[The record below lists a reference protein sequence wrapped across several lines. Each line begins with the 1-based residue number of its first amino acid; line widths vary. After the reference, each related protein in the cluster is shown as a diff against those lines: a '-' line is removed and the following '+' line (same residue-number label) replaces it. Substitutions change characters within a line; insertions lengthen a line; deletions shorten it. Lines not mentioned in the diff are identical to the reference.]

1 MKNSYIRIFD
11 SIISF
16 FLIIFLSP
24 LFLFIFF
31 LIFIFDGRPLIFK
44 QVRVGIHGKK
54 FQIYKFRTMEN
65 NQSKKEELRLTML
78 GKILR
83 RMSLDELP
91 QLINVLKKEMSL
103 VGPRPLPEKNEKKIE
118 RNIRLKRR
126 NVLPGITGMSQ
137 INYDGKYRDIHD
149 KVKLD
154 LKFVENYTLYNYFKI
169 ISKTPIALII
179 RLLKNRTSIIK

>member
-103 VGPRPLPEKNEKKIE
+103 VGPRPLPEKNEKK
-118 RNIRLKRR
+118 N
-126 NVLPGITGMSQ
+126 
-137 INYDGKYRDIHD
+137 
-149 KVKLD
+149 
-154 LKFVENYTLYNYFKI
+154 
-169 ISKTPIALII
+169 
-179 RLLKNRTSIIK
+179 